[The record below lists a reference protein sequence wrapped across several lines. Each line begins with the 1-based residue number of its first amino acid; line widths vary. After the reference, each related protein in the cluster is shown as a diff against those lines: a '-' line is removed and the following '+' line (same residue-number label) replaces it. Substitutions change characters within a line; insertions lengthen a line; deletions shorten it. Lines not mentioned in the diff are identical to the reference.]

1 MRTPVSILFTVLLA
15 IAIASAANVTLT
27 PTTIYETTS
36 VWETI
41 NINNYQGSTVIN
53 EIEVETSLLPIVDA
67 KSYTGWTT
75 VQNSDSAVWKDG
87 SIETNVNNAV
97 FEFKV
102 TAPNVSADTL
112 EQAIVSLDSA
122 DKTFNI
128 SILNDP
134 TPPDITNIKPNDYAK
149 ANNPAHTVS
158 ATVTDP
164 ETTVSQVT
172 YTWNDC
178 ANGTDTTITL
188 TKNNDEYIGT
198 ANFAGYDEGEKACYT
213 FTATNTPGETAT
225 KTGELLFDG
234 TPPTVTISA
243 PTTYATEST
252 ISKFTATDNVAT
264 TLNCKIEL
272 DNSELGSYTA
282 TSGTE
287 KTETLDLSNY
297 TEGSY
302 TWSVTCEDGVGLTA
316 TRSQAIIL
324 DTQPPAITLAYNS
337 FLSRTQ
343 TDTFTATIADTVGLA
358 SVTATFEGQNITLT
372 QTGNDYT
379 GSISSNTLGEKT
391 LELTAVDAVGHTKT
405 ETKTITA
412 VPNHQI
418 TLTLTP
424 SSTTKGTTVTASGK
438 LTTDG
443 NVTEDD
449 VKVKTPIQDF
459 TAELDE
465 NNEYSIT
472 FTAPIPGNYD
482 ITTEYIEDEH
492 TYTAEAILRVQES
505 SQSRGDYSAGY
516 PPWDGEP
523 SNPPEEPPA
532 ETSSNENNEAEPEQ
546 PAEQPNN
553 PPPAEYEPLPP
564 EEPREAFT
572 PKATGVFNLGKTI
585 KWLSLLL
592 ALALIAGLGVYAY
605 KKRPKDDSGIDWDG
619 YFKGK

>member
-1 MRTPVSILFTVLLA
+1 MRTPVSILFAVLLA

-27 PTTIYETTS
+27 PAIIYETTS

-41 NINNYQGSTVIN
+41 DINNYQGSAVIN

-75 VQNSDSAVWKDG
+75 VKDTNSAVWKDG
-87 SIETNVNNAV
+87 SIETNVNNVV

-102 TAPNVSADTL
+102 TAPNVSADTT
-112 EQAIVSLDSA
+112 EHAIVSLDSS

-128 SILNDP
+128 TILNDP
-134 TPPDITNIKPNDYAK
+134 TPPSITNITPNDYAK
-149 ANNPAHTVS
+149 ANNPAHAVS

-164 ETTVSQVT
+164 ETSVSSVT

-178 ANGTDTTITL
+178 ANGTSTTITL

-213 FTATNTPGETAT
+213 FTATNLPGETAT

-243 PTTYATEST
+243 PITYATEST
-252 ISKFTATDNVAT
+252 TSSFTATDNVAT
-264 TLNCKIEL
+264 TLKCALKL
-272 DNSELGSYTA
+272 DSTQLGEYNA

-287 KTETLDLSNY
+287 KTETLDLSNF

-302 TWSVTCEDGVGLTA
+302 TWSITCEDGVGLTA

-324 DTQPPAITLAYNS
+324 DTQPPAITLTYNS
-337 FLSRTQ
+337 LLSRTQ
-343 TDTFTATIADTVGLA
+343 TDTFTAKITDTVGLA
-358 SVTATFEGQNITLT
+358 SVTATFEGENVTLT
-372 QTGNDYT
+372 QSGNDYT

-391 LELTAVDAVGHTKT
+391 LEVKAVDAVGHTKT
-405 ETKTITA
+405 ETKTITI

-418 TLTLTP
+418 TLTLSP
-424 SSTTKGTTVTASGK
+424 STTTEGTTVTASGK

-443 NVTEDD
+443 NVTEDN
-449 VKVKTPIQDF
+449 VKVKTPTQDF
-459 TAELDE
+459 TEELDE

-472 FTAPIPGNYD
+472 FSAPIPGVYI
-482 ITTEYIEDEH
+482 ITTEYIEDGH
-492 TYTAEAILRVQES
+492 TYKAEASLRVQTPNAQ
-505 SQSRGDYSAGY
+505 QSRGDYSAGY
-516 PPWDGEP
+516 PPWDDD
-523 SNPPEEPPA
+523 SSSPPNEPPA
-532 ETSSNENNEAEPEQ
+532 DTSSNENTEAAPEEQ
-546 PAEQPNN
+546 PSA

-564 EEPREAFT
+564 EEPREAHT
-572 PKATGVFNLGKTI
+572 PKATGIFNLGKTI
-585 KWLSLLL
+585 KWLSILL
-592 ALALIAGLGVYAY
+592 ALALITGLGIFAY
-605 KKRPKDDSGIDWDG
+605 KKRPKDDSGINWDG
-619 YFKGK
+619 YFKGN